1 MFMHLDFDAFYCGVE
16 QVLNPALK
24 DKPFIIAQKNCAATT
39 SYAAR
44 RLGVKKLSRVN
55 DVMKNF
61 PQVAV
66 VNGED
71 LTKYKAE
78 GQRIFEYLRDQVVPD
93 SQVERIGMEE
103 IRINLQS
110 LIDYN
115 LVGLKKIGIGSL
127 KDLNEFASDPGFE
140 ELMGDGWKL
149 SLTLNGTSS
158 FDCPDF
164 FFNYAGNVPQSL
176 LEKVPA
182 DLCVTSLH
190 LYVASHISHYIM
202 QRLYMEQKYSISVG
216 CAANPAMAKI
226 ICGERKPLGLAILEE
241 EFFQDHLDQL
251 YIRQIP
257 GFGRKIACDVAKAIF
272 LRTGNKYKEMDP
284 SNESIH
290 FVSSDDEETAEPTA
304 ARDLKVHYVRGVIP
318 LKGGTNTFYSLFG
331 PKLAE
336 KLWALLHGKLET
348 SPEGQT
354 SGKEYPKT
362 ISVED
367 THPGLQKNPIRE
379 TILLLSE
386 RLLNQLENACYDSDN
401 EVWKARPTHIKL
413 SIRQMSDPYPQR
425 RSKTVRCTHE
435 DLKAPRMLEILRPM
449 LQLLL
454 KKGSPLHLLN
464 IALCGIIKE

>member
-1 MFMHLDFDAFYCGVE
+1 MYMHLDFDAFYCGVE

-55 DVMKNF
+55 DVIKNF
-61 PQVAV
+61 PQVSV

-103 IRINLQS
+103 IRINLES
-110 LIDYN
+110 VIDCN
-115 LVGLKKIGIGSL
+115 IVSLKKIGIGSL
-127 KDLNEFASDPGFE
+127 DDLTEFVNDPAFE
-140 ELMGDGWKL
+140 ELMGNGWKL
-149 SLTLNGTSS
+149 SLTLNGSS
-158 FDCPDF
+158 YFDCPDF
-164 FFNYAGNVPQSL
+164 FFNYAGSVPQSL
-176 LEKVPA
+176 LDRLPA
-182 DLCVTSLH
+182 DLCVTSLR
-190 LYVASHISHYIM
+190 LYIASHISYYIM

-216 CAANPAMAKI
+216 CASNPAMAKI

-257 GFGRKIACDVAKAIF
+257 GFGRKISSEIAKAIY
-272 LRTGNKYKEMDP
+272 LRTGQKHQEMDP
-284 SNESIH
+284 SKETIH

-304 ARDLKVHYVRGVIP
+304 ARTLKVKYIRDHLP
-318 LKGGTNTFYSLFG
+318 LKGGTSTFYSLFG

-386 RLLNQLENACYDSDN
+386 RLLTQLENACYDTDN

-435 DLKAPRMLEILRPM
+435 DLKASRMLEILRPM
-449 LQLLL
+449 LQHLL

-464 IALCGIIKE
+464 IALCGITTE